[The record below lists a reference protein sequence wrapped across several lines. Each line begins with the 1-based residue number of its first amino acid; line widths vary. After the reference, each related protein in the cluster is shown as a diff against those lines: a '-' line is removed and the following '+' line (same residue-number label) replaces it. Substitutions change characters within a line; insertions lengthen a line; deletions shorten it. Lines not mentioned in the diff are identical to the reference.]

1 MKFDSTIPIT
11 KQIGYDTGNTF
22 HKFNEIGLQKAYD
35 SPNNI
40 YIEDDNMFIAGTK
53 TWGDVFQD
61 WIKLPL
67 GLTNRTQR
75 YQEAEKALQKNP
87 QVHNLVGHS
96 MGSSVAL
103 ELEKRNPEL
112 YVQAAYGTPTVS
124 SSRTNNRFKHPNDP
138 VAAFDTSAITKSNKQ
153 GYNQHSFKNY

>member
-1 MKFDSTIPIT
+1 MKFDSTVPIT

-67 GLTNRTQR
+67 GSTNRTQR
-75 YQEAEKALQKNP
+75 YQDADKALQRNP
-87 QVHNLVGHS
+87 QVHNVVGHS
-96 MGSSVAL
+96 LGASVAL

-112 YVQAAYGTPTVS
+112 YVHAVYGTPAVS
-124 SSRTNNRFKHPNDP
+124 STRTNNRFKHPYDP
-138 VAAFDTSAITKSNKQ
+138 VAVFDSSAITKSNKQ
-153 GYNQHSFKNY
+153 GYNQHTFKNY

>member
-1 MKFDSTIPIT
+1 MKFDSTVPIT

-67 GLTNRTQR
+67 GSTNRTQR
-75 YQEAEKALQKNP
+75 YQDADKALQRNP
-87 QVHNLVGHS
+87 QVHNIVGHS
-96 MGSSVAL
+96 LGASVAL

-124 SSRTNNRFKHPNDP
+124 TSRTNNRFKHPNDP
-138 VAAFDTSAITKSNKQ
+138 VAMFDNSAITKSNKQ
-153 GYNQHSFKNY
+153 GYNQHTFKNY

>member
-1 MKFDSTIPIT
+1 MKFDSTVPIT
-11 KQIGYDTGNTF
+11 KQIGYGTGNTF

-67 GLTNRTQR
+67 GSTNRTQR
-75 YQEAEKALQKNP
+75 YQDADKALQRNP

-96 MGSSVAL
+96 LGASVAL

-124 SSRTNNRFKHPNDP
+124 TSRTNNRFKHPNDP
-138 VAAFDTSAITKSNKQ
+138 IAMFDSSAITKPNKQ
-153 GYNQHSFKNY
+153 GYNQHTFKNY